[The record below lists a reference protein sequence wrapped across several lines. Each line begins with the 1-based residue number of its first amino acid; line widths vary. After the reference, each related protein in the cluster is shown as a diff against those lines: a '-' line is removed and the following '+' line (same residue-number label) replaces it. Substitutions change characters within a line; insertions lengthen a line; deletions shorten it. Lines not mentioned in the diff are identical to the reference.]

1 MIRAISSAFEF
12 THTLWPSR
20 FGRYAGRS
28 DTTASSASFGGQP
41 RGNASWDQPPPRI
54 HGSSG
59 VRGDVGRDD
68 PLVVLEGVRLVQVA
82 LEHVESAADRMH
94 VRVLEPGH
102 EHLAGEVDHLGA
114 GAG

>member
-1 MIRAISSAFEF
+1 MSSSSGSGACAEHERPRALVQRALRRAVGVALDAPVRRIGVSAVIRAISSAFEF

-59 VRGDVGRDD
+59 C
-68 PLVVLEGVRLVQVA
+68 
-82 LEHVESAADRMH
+82 AAT
-94 VRVLEPGH
+94 
-102 EHLAGEVDHLGA
+102 
-114 GAG
+114 